1 MSIILSMKKS
11 SKPYKKQIIF
21 EKKMNYCYQF
31 VNESF
36 KTVKIFTNKSRPS
49 EHFFYLIFPSK
60 SIIWVKVEDYTQ
72 SWFGCYTFP
81 PYLLWFSR
89 LCVYPV
95 TFFTFFVL
103 LVVATGVLIN
113 CFEMHRCS
121 GWIEKWRCR
130 KMHFP
135 LEKALLN
142 YRYTSGKNIHVHH

>member
-1 MSIILSMKKS
+1 MKVLKLLKFS
-11 SKPYKKQIIF
+11 Q
-21 EKKMNYCYQF
+21 
-31 VNESF
+31 
-36 KTVKIFTNKSRPS
+36 TNLDVPNI
-49 EHFFYLIFPSK
+49 FFYLIFPSK

-72 SWFGCYTFP
+72 SWFWCYTFP

-89 LCVYPV
+89 LWVYPV

-103 LVVATGVLIN
+103 LVAATGVLIN

-121 GWIEKWRCR
+121 GWIEKWWCC

-142 YRYTSGKNIHVHH
+142 YRYTSGKNIHVHHKVIDRCMT